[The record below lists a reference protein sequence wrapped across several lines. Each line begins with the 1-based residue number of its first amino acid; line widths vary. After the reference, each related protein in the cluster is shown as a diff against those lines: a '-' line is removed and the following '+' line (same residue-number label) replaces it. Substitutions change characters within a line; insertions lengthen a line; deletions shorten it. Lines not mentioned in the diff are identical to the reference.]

1 MKVIS
6 FKSFKEVPG
15 CVKVMW
21 AIALTLVVAGGVTLA
36 LDMAGIVSIKLCV
49 SLALIVAAQMINVF
63 GIRKYKDVLYK
74 EV

>member
-6 FKSFKEVPG
+6 FKSFKDVPG
-15 CVKVMW
+15 CVRVMW
-21 AIALTLVVAGGVTLA
+21 VIAFTLAVAGGVTLA
-36 LDMAGIVSIKLCV
+36 LDMTGVVSIKLCV
-49 SLALIVAAQMINVF
+49 SLALVVAAQVINVF